1 MSDMKKIASLTHQD
15 FASARLASIATRR
28 EQSLFEAD
36 LGTSTERVRAALESK
51 RVLAI
56 GAAGS
61 IGSATIQVILGYN
74 PAALHIVDQNE
85 NDLAELVRTLQS
97 QSGGIPV
104 SDFRT
109 FPLDY
114 GSPALRLL
122 LDSVGG
128 YDLVLNFAAIKHVRS
143 EKDVFSMMQ
152 MFDTNICKQ
161 AQLMRWLTEAGFSG
175 RFFSVSTDKAANPSS
190 FMGATK
196 RMMEHVMFSGEA
208 APGFMGTVTSARFA
222 NVAFSNGSLLQSF
235 KKRLEQRQPLAA
247 PGETKR
253 YFVSLQEAGQL
264 CTIAATCGRDREIMV
279 PRLDP
284 VDHLVLLEEIAVR
297 FLAEMGFEAHRV
309 QTEDEA
315 RASVETLCMAGK
327 WPLLIT
333 MLDTAGEK
341 AFEEFVSEGE
351 AVTEIGMP
359 NLLAVPYKKVDE
371 GLVGS
376 FLQDLVAFFEHA
388 RVSAHYAKPDKD
400 MFKRM
405 LAKVEPAFMAT
416 HKASQKSLDSRL

>member
-1 MSDMKKIASLTHQD
+1 MSSTHQD
-15 FASARLASIATRR
+15 YASVRLASIATRR
-28 EQSLFEAD
+28 NQPLFDED
-36 LGTSTERVRAALESK
+36 LRVAHDRVRAALAGK

-61 IGSATIQVILGYN
+61 IGSATVQVILGHG

-97 QSGGIPV
+97 RPGGLPV
-104 SDFRT
+104 EDFRT
-109 FPLDY
+109 FPIDY
-114 GSPALRLL
+114 GSPALRMLL
-122 LDSVGG
+122 NTDGG

-208 APGFMGTVTSARFA
+208 APGFKATVTSARFA

-235 KKRLEQRQPLAA
+235 QKRLEQRQPLAA
-247 PGETKR
+247 PGETRR
-253 YFVSLQEAGQL
+253 YFVSLREAGQL
-264 CTIAATCGRDREIMV
+264 CTVAATCGQDGQILV
-279 PRLDP
+279 PRLNP
-284 VDHLVLLEEIAVR
+284 ADHLVLLDEIAER
-297 FLAEMGFEAHRV
+297 FLGEMGFEAHRV

-315 RASVETLCMAGK
+315 RASVETLSAAGQ

-333 MLDTAGEK
+333 SLDTAGEK
-341 AFEEFVSEGE
+341 AFEEFVADGE
-351 AVTEIGMP
+351 AVSEIGMP
-359 NLLAVPYKKVDE
+359 NLLAVPYKKVE
-371 GLVGS
+371 HGLVGS
-376 FLQDLVAFFEHA
+376 FLQELVAFFEQA
-388 RVSAHYAKPDKD
+388 RVSADPAMPDKD

-405 LAKVEPAFMAT
+405 LANLEPAFMDT
-416 HKASQKSLDSRL
+416 HKASQKSLDMRL